1 MFVYKLSE
9 FTVEWIPSVRNKA
22 GTVLSSKSHLYIT
35 TTADKKIMS
44 AFSVSGVL
52 CSPPQSAVQV
62 K

>member
-22 GTVLSSKSHLYIT
+22 GTVLSSKSHLHIT
-35 TTADKKIMS
+35 ATADKKIMS
-44 AFSVSGVL
+44 VFCVSGVL
-52 CSPPQSAVQV
+52 CSPPQSAVQG